1 MAPPTRLTPEEI
13 IRYFRSGFWQPKT
26 LADFWEENASRNPQG
41 IAVTDGCQSFS
52 WSEARRWSDRLALAL
67 VDSGIERDEVLVVQL
82 PNCAELPLI
91 RVACEKAGILCVPVP
106 RTLRHHEMRHCL
118 KFTEA
123 RAVLIPRRYR
133 EFDYFEM
140 IQELKPDLHH
150 LTHVIV
156 AGEDVPPPGRSLTD
170 LICHPCEERPSFS
183 RLKSRRY
190 QANEVS
196 LINATTGSTGLPKFA
211 EYPAAA
217 RLLYGRAYIE
227 VLGLTHND
235 VIMAL
240 SPAAGGPNIPLYF
253 AAPQV
258 GAKSVLMP
266 HFAAEAAFALI
277 EKEKATLVCLV
288 PAQLAIL
295 VHHARPNCYDLSSV
309 RFWLSVGAP
318 LAANLARE
326 GEEKLGGIVLDTYGA
341 VDWGGVVFTSPE
353 DRSEARYTTVGRPRV
368 GTEVRLVDEK
378 GEVVKQGSVGE
389 LQGRGPTCS
398 TGFYKNPEATQTS
411 WTIDG
416 WFPLGDL
423 GYWDEEGN
431 LCIVGRRSEL
441 IIRGGQNI
449 QPGEIENHLLAHPK
463 IAQAAVVGMADSVMG
478 ERVCAY
484 VVPRSDE
491 RPSLEEITS
500 FLRER
505 KIALY
510 KLPERLEV
518 VESLPM
524 ISDSKVDKRVLAAD
538 IAGKLERERPD
549 EPAFTQRKTSNK
561 EFL

>member
-1 MAPPTRLTPEEI
+1 MAPPTRLTQEDI
-13 IRYFRSGFWQPKT
+13 GGYFRSGFWQPKT
-26 LADFWEENASRNPQG
+26 LTDFWEENASRNPQG
-41 IAVTDGCQSFS
+41 IAVTDGCKSFS
-52 WSEARRWSDRLALAL
+52 WSEAKRWSDRLALAL
-67 VDSGIERDEVLVVQL
+67 VDSGLERDEVLVVQL

-140 IQELKPDLHH
+140 IQELKPDLPD

-156 AGEDVPPPGRSLTD
+156 TGEDPPPPGRSLTE
-170 LICHPCEERPSFS
+170 LIRYPWEEKLSFS
-183 RLKSRRY
+183 MLESRRY
-190 QANEVS
+190 EAHEIS

-211 EYPAAA
+211 EYTAAA
-217 RLLYGRAYIE
+217 RLLYGRGYIE
-227 VLGLTHND
+227 VLGLTHRD
-235 VIMAL
+235 VVIAL
-240 SPAAGGPNIPLYF
+240 SPTAGGPNIPLYF

-258 GAKSVLMP
+258 GAKSVLIP
-266 HFAAEAAFALI
+266 HFDAEAAFALI
-277 EKEKATLVCLV
+277 DEEKATLVCLV
-288 PAQLAIL
+288 PAQLALL
-295 VHHARPNCYDLSSV
+295 VRHPYPDQYDLSSV

-318 LAANLARE
+318 LPANLARE

-353 DRSEARYTTVGRPRV
+353 DRPEARYATVGRPRV
-368 GTEVRLVDEK
+368 GTEVRLVDEQ
-378 GEVVKQGSVGE
+378 GRAVKQGSIGE

-398 TGFYKNPEATQTS
+398 TGFYKNPEATRRS
-411 WTIDG
+411 WTVDG

-423 GYWDEEGN
+423 GHWDEEGN
-431 LCIVGRRSEL
+431 LCIVGRKSEL

-463 IAQAAVVGMADSVMG
+463 IEQVAVVGMADSVMG

-484 VVPRSDE
+484 VVPRLDE
-491 RPSLEEITS
+491 RLSLEEITS

-524 ISDSKVDKRVLAAD
+524 ISDAKVNKRVLAAN
-538 IAGKLERERPD
+538 IAEKLKREKPD
-549 EPAFTQRKTSNK
+549 G
-561 EFL
+561 